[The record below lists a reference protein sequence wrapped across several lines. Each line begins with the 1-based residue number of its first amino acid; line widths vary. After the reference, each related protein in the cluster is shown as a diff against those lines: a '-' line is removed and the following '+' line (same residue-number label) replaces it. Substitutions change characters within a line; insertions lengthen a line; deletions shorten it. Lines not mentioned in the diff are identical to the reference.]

1 MSTQYLRR
9 KLYLGLG
16 AGLILAV
23 GLAIAL
29 ASGAPQ
35 AALAQAQGPE
45 VTVYNSN
52 IAVVKETRQFEL
64 DRGVNQVDVTDVPSG
79 IQPDTVLFRSTTDP
93 DATVLEQN
101 YEYDLVG
108 SQTLLQKYIDQEIR
122 VVTNDGTVYEGV
134 LLNAGGD
141 VILQDAAG
149 GVQVIKYDQI
159 REYSFPALP
168 EGLITRPTLVWT
180 VDATKAGNHTAEI
193 TYLTNGLNWTASY
206 VLLLADDSKS
216 LDLDGWITLD
226 NQSGASYK
234 EAKLKL
240 VAGDIN
246 RVMQA
251 TRTLKFEGDMVMEAA
266 AAAPAV
272 EERTFAEYH
281 LYEMQRPVTIKDNQ
295 TKQVQFVNAS
305 DVPAE
310 KTYTY
315 DASMPYGGYGP
326 IYDPGFGSTGI
337 TKVNVSLAFNTGKDG
352 VDAELPSGVIRMY
365 QTDIDG
371 AQLLIGEDNIG
382 HTPKGEDVTLTI
394 GQAFDLVG
402 ERKQTDFK
410 RIGDNVVE
418 ETYEIELRNQKES
431 EDVTIRVVEHLSR
444 GTNWQILDASPE
456 DFEKTDSSTI
466 EWQIPVPAQG
476 KATVKYT
483 VRYTF

>member
-1 MSTQYLRR
+1 MSTFSFRR
-9 KLYLGLG
+9 KLALGLG
-16 AGLILAV
+16 AAVLLAAGLTA
-23 GLAIAL
+23 AL
-29 ASGAPQ
+29 ATGDPL

-52 IAVVKETRQFEL
+52 IAVIKERRQFDLEK
-64 DRGVNQVDVTDVPSG
+64 GVNLVPVSDVPSG
-79 IQPDTVLFRSTTDP
+79 ILPDTVLFQSTTDP
-93 DATVLEQN
+93 DAAVLEQN

-108 SQTLLQKYIDQEIR
+108 SQTLLQKYIDKEIR
-122 VVTNDGTVYEGV
+122 VVTDDGTVYEGV
-134 LLNAGGD
+134 LLSADSD
-141 VILQDAAG
+141 VILQDAGG

-168 EGLITRPTLVWT
+168 QGLITKPTLVWT
-180 VDATKAGNHTAEI
+180 VDATKAGSHDTEI
-193 TYLTNGLNWTASY
+193 TYLTNGLSWNASY

-226 NQSGASYK
+226 NRSGASYTQ
-234 EAKLKL
+234 AKLKL

-246 RVMQA
+246 RAA
-251 TRTLKFEGDMVMEAA
+251 TPIMVKRFESDVVLEAA

-281 LYEMQRPVTIKDNQ
+281 LYEMQRPVTIKDKQ
-295 TKQVQFVNAS
+295 TKQVQFVSAS
-305 DVPAE
+305 DVEAE

-315 DASMPYGGYGP
+315 DGSMPYGGYGP
-326 IYDPGFGSTGI
+326 IYDPGFGNTGN
-337 TKVNVSLAFNTGKDG
+337 TRVAVSLKFNTGKDG

-365 QTDIDG
+365 QNDVDG
-371 AQLLIGEDNIG
+371 AQLLIGEDTIG

-402 ERKQTDFK
+402 ERKQTDFE

-418 ETYEIELRNQKES
+418 ESYEIELRNQKED

-476 KATVKYT
+476 TATVKYT